1 MKWILNITLAVEV
14 LVALFW
20 TIAMWTETGSSGIA
34 VLGWFAVVIV
44 VFVAGFLVAAL
55 IAWRR
60 PVLRRRATIAMVLP
74 FIGGFAPWL
83 LRLLSGGPVDEEF
96 VWRLAA
102 VVTVGLAVVALLR
115 PRATA
120 QRLPHVLFRSRGFNR
135 AVTGTLIVGW
145 GLLLVVGGWFLTDA
159 GQAVLYRTDRG
170 STGMAAAYLVI
181 GISAYL
187 LLLGAASLLTAA
199 WGWLGLA
206 GGVEGARRHLHI
218 AQLAGAVPGILAAA
232 AAWAWL
238 LSQR

>member
-44 VFVAGFLVAAL
+44 VFVAAFLVAAL

-60 PVLRRRATIAMVLP
+60 PALRRRATIAMVLP
-74 FIGGFAPWL
+74 FVGGFAPWL
-83 LRLLSGGPVDEEF
+83 LRVLSGGPAEPGF
-96 VWRLAA
+96 VWRVAA
-102 VVTVGLAVVALLR
+102 IVTAGIVVAALLR

-120 QRLPHVLFRSRGFNR
+120 RRLPGALFRSRGFNA
-135 AVTGTLIVGW
+135 AVAGMLMVGW
-145 GLLLVVGGWFLTDA
+145 GLLLLVGGWVLTDA
-159 GQAVLYRTDRG
+159 GQAALYRTDRG
-170 STGMAAAYLVI
+170 STGMAAAYLVL
-181 GISAYL
+181 GVSAYL

-206 GGVEGARRHLHI
+206 GGIEGARRRLHI

-238 LSQR
+238 ISQR